1 MDLSIEFHRYWN
13 NSDHFYTTS
22 PTWKPTDDYKHEGIA
37 CKIYRTNVGVR
48 HEKDVKPLYLYRL
61 EDHGDHLYTQDL
73 NEIGTQAKGEVG
85 KHGYRCEGIAGYA
98 HSEHVEGTI
107 PLYRY
112 YKKMEGSGQGDHLY
126 TTNAQEIGVPL
137 EANGKTGNSGY
148 FFEKIACYVFPA
160 DA

>member
-1 MDLSIEFHRYWN
+1 MF
-13 NSDHFYTTS
+13 
-22 PTWKPTDDYKHEGIA
+22 KHEGVA
-37 CKIYRTNVGVR
+37 CKIYRPKVYRFGYASVKVY
-48 HEKDVKPLYLYRL
+48 EDVKPLYVYRL
-61 EDHGDHLYTQDL
+61 DGHGDHLYTQDL
-73 NEIGTQAKGEVG
+73 DEIGTHVEGEVG
-85 KHGYRCEGIAGYA
+85 KHGYRCEGIAGHA
-98 HSEHVEGTI
+98 HSEQVKGTI

-112 YKKMEGSGQGDHLY
+112 YKTQEGSGQGDHLY